1 MKSSILQALWR
12 RVHFRGYASKKR
24 LEFVSST
31 SSSNRIKSSPFK
43 PSSIVLLA
51 VPLATFALGVWQ
63 TKRRT
68 WKLNLIQELTES
80 QNKPP
85 IELPATPEEC
95 RSVEY
100 QKVRVRGTF
109 DYSRSVLI
117 GPRSLIKNG
126 GDVHSSSGL
135 MGSNSSS
142 GWWCVNPFKLSN
154 RDEVILINR
163 GWIPL
168 NSPEGYNQGQIEGE
182 VELICIPRKSERK
195 NQYTPPIK
203 PDAEVI
209 HTRNVPVIAEKLG
222 TSPIYLDSCETV
234 PGGPIG
240 GQTRVTLANDHF
252 SYMLTW
258 FSLSG
263 ITFYMWL
270 KKFALR
276 K

>member
-31 SSSNRIKSSPFK
+31 SSSNPIKSSPFK
-43 PSSIVLLA
+43 PSSIA

-100 QKVRVRGTF
+100 QK
-109 DYSRSVLI
+109 
-117 GPRSLIKNG
+117 SLIKNG

-168 NSPEGYNQGQIEGE
+168 NSPEGYNQE
-182 VELICIPRKSERK
+182 K